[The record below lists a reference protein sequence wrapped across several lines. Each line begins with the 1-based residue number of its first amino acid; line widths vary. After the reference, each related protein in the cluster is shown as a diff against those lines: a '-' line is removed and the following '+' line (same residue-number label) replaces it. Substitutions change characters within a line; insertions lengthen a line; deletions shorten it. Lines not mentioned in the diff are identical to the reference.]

1 LTAIKTAAAAR
12 NTFWSVEAGISTSPR
27 RLLSD
32 GPFDAASLFAM
43 FADVRRIRADA
54 HTGAT
59 GKPLR
64 GRNLAV
70 LLGPDAERDG
80 STLHRAATDL
90 GARVA
95 EIRFSA
101 SATSANDELG
111 VLARMLGRMYDAID
125 CGALAPQTCGRI
137 ELEAGVPVFDGLGLE
152 EHPAQGL
159 ADLMT
164 LCECHSPQ
172 SPGATLLFVGDS
184 RTRRGHAFVS
194 AAGEMGF
201 DVRMRDDRGEASA
214 DEALFVIDARCAPR
228 WLLRCA
234 GRPVDEARRS
244 ENHRCLIQSVLLETI
259 ARA

>member
-1 LTAIKTAAAAR
+1 MTAIKTAAAAR

-27 RLLSD
+27 RPVSD
-32 GPFDAASLFAM
+32 GPFDAAKLLAM
-43 FADVRRIRADA
+43 FADVQRIRADA
-54 HTGAT
+54 QAGAT

-70 LLGPDAERDG
+70 LLGPDTERDS

-101 SATSANDELG
+101 SAASANDELG
-111 VLARMLGRMYDAID
+111 ALARMLGRMYDAID

-152 EHPAQGL
+152 EHPAHGL
-159 ADLMT
+159 ADVMT

-172 SPGATLLFVGDS
+172 GPGATLLFVGDT

-201 DVRMRDDRGEASA
+201 DVRTRERGEAAA
-214 DEALFVIDARCAPR
+214 DEALFVIDARGAPR
-228 WLLRCA
+228 WLLRFA